1 MPAHKTSIIVLEQA
15 GGEET
20 AEGATETGSERKED
34 TDPERELG
42 ALVEGRHDVDDT
54 RNDWR

>member
-1 MPAHKTSIIVLEQA
+1 MLEQA